1 MKSQPNCIVFELA
14 KKERNGKTKT
24 LKYSL
29 PFDADIETHFACFI
43 QQLKKDGVHL
53 RNNDLLRIGSD
64 YATAIVE
71 GFKQGDIPI
80 EHLEVSGV
88 IPEFINH

>member
-1 MKSQPNCIVFELA
+1 MKSQPNCIIFEFA
-14 KKERNGKTKT
+14 KEKRNGKIKT

-29 PFDADIETHFACFI
+29 PIDADMETHFACFL

-53 RNNDLLRIGSD
+53 RKNDLLRIGSD

-71 GFKQGDIPI
+71 GFKQGVIPI

-88 IPEFINH
+88 LSESINH